1 MFGSFSKKT
10 GCAQSYVKKQERMNV
25 PYLLVKSLMR
35 FRVAEVKG
43 TIYLQDALSEIEPF
57 ARIDVKLY
65 KPSPKRMPE
74 GYSVPEGS
82 LITLLEDG
90 TFIGYVMG
98 VDIARSG
105 LASAKTYPACVIPP
119 CDDSAEGF
127 SISDRYDLWLIERF

>member
-1 MFGSFSKKT
+1 MFGLFSKKT
-10 GCAQSYVKKQERMNV
+10 GCAQSDVKKQGRMKV

-65 KPSPKRMPE
+65 KPSPKWMPD

-98 VDIARSG
+98 GDIARRG

-119 CDDSAEGF
+119 CDDSTAGF